1 MMMCLMKRNVVS
13 SEGRNKIY
21 FGYAESR
28 KTPNVI
34 ELFYIAGFV
43 LLHHN
48 YSFRSLD
55 FRFYFSIGLFCMFY
69 LDNPVWSRES
79 AFYPV

>member
-1 MMMCLMKRNVVS
+1 MMTCLMKRNVLS
-13 SEGRNKIY
+13 NEGRNKIY

-43 LLHHN
+43 FTSPQLL
-48 YSFRSLD
+48 LQE
-55 FRFYFSIGLFCMFY
+55 L
-69 LDNPVWSRES
+69 
-79 AFYPV
+79 